1 MFTDKYIKNILKHIK
16 KFNSYKELSNIYIY
30 IFPQIRNLIY
40 IYEKM
45 RRNLILLGLWP

>member
-30 IFPQIRNLIY
+30 IYFPKFVILY
-40 IYEKM
+40 IFTKKCVE
-45 RRNLILLGLWP
+45 I